1 MNELLIST
9 TAAAF
14 VSIITFLLTRRKYK
28 SEVKQVNAQAE
39 GLEIDNTEKV
49 VKIYRELT
57 DDLRK
62 ELTMKIESLKSEN
75 LEMKEE
81 LQQIQG
87 QYSAVLKEN
96 KSLREQMAA
105 LEKDL
110 KSSRCQIK
118 ALSDQN
124 KHLLDE
130 LKKFNQKYTEDQK

>member
-1 MNELLIST
+1 MNELLLT
-9 TAAAF
+9 TLGAF
-14 VSIITFLLTRRKYK
+14 LTIITFVLTRRKYK
-28 SEVKQVNAQAE
+28 SEVQEIKAKAK

-49 VKIYRELT
+49 VNIYRELT

-62 ELTMKIESLKSEN
+62 ELTLKIESLKDEN
-75 LEMKEE
+75 RDMKEE
-81 LQQIQG
+81 LQQIQI

-96 KSLREQMAA
+96 KSLREQMMG

-124 KHLLDE
+124 KHLLNE
-130 LKKFNQKYTEDQK
+130 LKKFNQKYTEDPK

>member
-9 TAAAF
+9 MTAAF

-28 SEVKQVNAQAE
+28 GEVKQVNAKAE
-39 GLEIDNTEKV
+39 GLEIDNTEKIV
-49 VKIYRELT
+49 NIYRELT

-62 ELTMKIESLKSEN
+62 EFTMKIESLKEEN
-75 LEMKEE
+75 REMKEE
-81 LQQIQG
+81 LQQIHG